1 MHDYVIRRL
10 LLMIPTMFLVTLIV
24 FLSVRFI
31 PGSVIDLMLAT
42 MLDEESES
50 MDIEILEEHLRDQL
64 GLNAAIHV
72 QYGRWL
78 GFTPQEDGSFSGA
91 LQGNF
96 GKSLWR
102 QVPVTEEIGQRLPV
116 SLELGILAFIIQLTI
131 SLPIGVYS
139 AIRQDT
145 AKDYAGRTFAILAIS
160 VPSFWIATMVMV
172 YPSIYLD
179 WAPSLKYIPL
189 VEDPIGN
196 LGQFILPA
204 FIMGLLATGGTM
216 RITRTMMLEVL
227 RQDYI
232 RTAWAKGLSE
242 WAIIVRHTL
251 KNAMIPVVT
260 VIGLQLPML
269 VAGSV
274 VIEQIFCL
282 PGIGRLMI
290 SALNKRDYPLISAI
304 NMLVAST
311 ILIINLVVDLTYA
324 YLDPRI
330 RYK

>member
-1 MHDYVIRRL
+1 
-10 LLMIPTMFLVTLIV
+10 MIPTVILVTIIV

-31 PGSVIDLMLAT
+31 PGTVIDLMLAT
-42 MLDEESES
+42 MLEEESET
-50 MDIEILEEHLRDQL
+50 MDIALLEESLRAQL
-64 GLNAAIHV
+64 GLDVPIHV
-72 QYGRWL
+72 QYGRWVGL
-78 GFTPQEDGSFSGA
+78 APQEDGGFKGA

-96 GKSLWR
+96 WKSLWR
-102 QVPVTEEIGQRLPV
+102 QVPVTEEISQRLPV
-116 SLELGILAFIIQLTI
+116 SLELGILAFIIKLII

-145 AKDYAGRTFAILAIS
+145 ARDYAGRTFAILAIS
-160 VPSFWIATMVMV
+160 VPGFWIATMVMV

-179 WAPSLKYIPL
+179 WAPPMRYVPL
-189 VEDPIGN
+189 VENPIGN
-196 LGQFILPA
+196 LGQFLLPA

-242 WAIIVRHTL
+242 RIIIVRHAL

-274 VIEQIFCL
+274 VIESIFCL
-282 PGIGRLMI
+282 PGVGRLMI
-290 SALNKRDYPLISAI
+290 SALNKRDYPIISAI
-304 NMLVAST
+304 NLLVASV
-311 ILIINLVVDLTYA
+311 ILVINLVVDLTYA